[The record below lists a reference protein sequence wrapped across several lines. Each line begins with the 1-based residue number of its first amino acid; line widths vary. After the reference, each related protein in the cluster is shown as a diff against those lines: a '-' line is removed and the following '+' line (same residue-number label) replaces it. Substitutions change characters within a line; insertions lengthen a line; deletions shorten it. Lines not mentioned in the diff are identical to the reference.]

1 MFFEKVIH
9 PRLSDCD
16 RSGHLSCEALL
27 HILEDVG
34 SQHSEALHDNVL
46 ERSRQGTSWIL
57 VSWRIQFARRPDGD
71 GLLHVTTWSRANL
84 AKGAMFRD
92 FLVTDPAGQELVRAE
107 ARLAMIDLATGRLV
121 RVTEEMYAAYATEE
135 KALFDTKTPRLRP
148 PQEYETERAIPLR
161 RSDIDF
167 NGHVH
172 NSRYLE
178 FALEA
183 VPEELY
189 LQPAFRELH
198 ILYRRPLREGDEALV
213 RCHADPDA
221 GVCQSTVYSG
231 GLPCAMVE
239 WRA

>member
-1 MFFEKVIH
+1 MFFEKTVH

-16 RSGHLSCEALL
+16 RTGHLSCEALL
-27 HILEDVG
+27 NILEAVG
-34 SQHSEALHDNVL
+34 SQHSEALSDSIL
-46 ERSRQGTSWIL
+46 ARSRQGNAWVL
-57 VSWRIQFARRPDGD
+57 VSWRVQFARRPEGD

-107 ARLAMIDLATGRLV
+107 ARLAMIDLATGQLV
-121 RVTEEMYAAYATEE
+121 RVGEEMYAAYATEE
-135 KALFDTKTPRLRP
+135 KTLFDTKTPRLRAAK
-148 PQEYETERAIPLR
+148 EYEAECRLPLR

-178 FALEA
+178 LALEA
-183 VPEELY
+183 VPGALY
-189 LQPAFRELH
+189 RAPGFRELH
-198 ILYRRPLREGDEALV
+198 ILYRRPLREGDEVLA
-213 RCHADPDA
+213 RCHTDA
-221 GVCQSTVYSG
+221 AAGSCQAALYAGEALCT
-231 GLPCAMVE
+231 LVE